1 MNMMFYVN
9 MVMLL
14 ILRFREVDLRY
25 LVFIVYVFVNFNK
38 IYYIDIFY
46 GCFLILFIKIK
57 VMNKIID

>member
-57 VMNKIID
+57 VMNKL

>member
-1 MNMMFYVN
+1 MMFYVN

-14 ILRFREVDLRY
+14 ILRFREVDFRY

-57 VMNKIID
+57 VINKL

>member
-1 MNMMFYVN
+1 MMFYVN

>member
-14 ILRFREVDLRY
+14 ILRFREVDFRY

-57 VMNKIID
+57 VMNKL

>member
-1 MNMMFYVN
+1 MMFYVN

-57 VMNKIID
+57 VMNKL

>member
-1 MNMMFYVN
+1 MMFYVN
-9 MVMLL
+9 MVMLF
-14 ILRFREVDLRY
+14 ILRFREVDFRY

>member
-1 MNMMFYVN
+1 MMFYVN
-9 MVMLL
+9 MVMLF
-14 ILRFREVDLRY
+14 ILRFREVDFRY

-57 VMNKIID
+57 VMNKL

>member
-1 MNMMFYVN
+1 MMFYVN

-14 ILRFREVDLRY
+14 ILRFREVDFRY

-38 IYYIDIFY
+38 IYNIDIFY

-57 VMNKIID
+57 VINKL